1 MTALLQDLRHAVRR
15 LGKSPGFAATAVAT
29 IGLGI
34 GASTLMFSVVDGV
47 LLRPLP
53 YPEPDRLVVLESTKV
68 SAGRAGYNVSYP
80 DYVDWR
86 DQSRAF
92 EGMAAL
98 RGSGATLT
106 GVGAQPERVEAGAV
120 TASFFEVLRT
130 RPALGGPFPPS
141 ADRPGGERV
150 VVLSDALWRR
160 RYAAD
165 PGIVGRS
172 VALSGTPYT
181 VVGVLP
187 AGARLPGELEGAELL
202 TPVALDGES
211 LTYRGSRY
219 LSVIARLRPQVSL
232 AEAEAEV
239 AAIASRLA
247 RQYPDD
253 NANRGVVI
261 TSLQEAAVG
270 PLRGPLLLLLAAV
283 GFVLL
288 IACTNVANLMLPR
301 ALVRRREI
309 AVRAALGAPRRRL
322 VAQLLV
328 ESLLIALLGGV
339 LGVVLASWGLDS
351 VLRFAPRQ
359 TPHLGQVGIDGRVL
373 AFGLVASVVT
383 GLLFGI
389 APALSA
395 VKVDLVRSLHGSGRT
410 TGLGRH
416 GASRAL
422 VVTEVALSLVL
433 LAGAGLSLESFRRL
447 LAVHPGF
454 DPAGVLTFKLS
465 LPESRYPRGEQRA
478 RFIAELLDRIR
489 ALPGV
494 EGAGAITPLPLGG
507 DNIATT
513 FLVLDRPA
521 PPAGQKPSSDYRAV
535 TPGYLE
541 AMRIPLKKGRAFDER
556 DRRGAAAVAL
566 VNETLV
572 ARLFSGEEPL
582 GRKLRI
588 GVGAEE
594 GEPKVFEIVGVVGDV
609 RNKGLH
615 VPPRPEIYV
624 PLAQHGWA
632 WMSVVVR
639 APGGFEGLPA
649 ALRREVAALDP
660 EQAMYLVQPLGEL
673 LSEAIAVQRF
683 VMGLLSGFA
692 ILALFLAAIGLYGV
706 LAGSVSQRTAEIGVR
721 IAVGADAADVMRMVL
736 GQAAR
741 LAGAGVLIGLAAALA
756 LTRLM
761 RGLLYEVSAT
771 DPPTFAAVGLTLL
784 AVSLLAS
791 YLPARRAARVDPVT
805 ALRCE

>member
-1 MTALLQDLRHAVRR
+1 MSALVQDVRHAVRR
-15 LGKSPGFAATAVAT
+15 LGRSPGFAATAVAT

-53 YPEPDRLVVLESTKV
+53 YPDPERLVAIQSTRA
-68 SAGRAGYNVSYP
+68 STGRAGYNVSYP

-92 EGMAAL
+92 EAMAAL

-106 GVGAQPERVEAGAV
+106 GGGQPERVEAGAV
-120 TASFFEVLRT
+120 TPSFFDVLRL
-130 RPALGGPFPPS
+130 RPALGGLFPPS
-141 ADRPGGERV
+141 VDRPGGERV
-150 VVLSDALWRR
+150 AILSDALWRR
-160 RYAAD
+160 RFTAD
-165 PGIVGRS
+165 PGVVGTTI
-172 VALSGTPYT
+172 ALSGTPYT

-187 AGARLPGELEGAELL
+187 SGTRLPAELEGVELL

-219 LSVIARLRPQVSL
+219 LSVIARLRPRVSV

-253 NANRGVVI
+253 NAGRGVAI
-261 TSLQEAAVG
+261 ISLREATVG
-270 PLRGPLLLLLAAV
+270 FLRPPLLLLLVAV

-309 AVRAALGAPRRRL
+309 AVRTALGAPRRRL
-322 VAQLLV
+322 LGQLLV

-351 VLRFAPRQ
+351 LVAFAPRQ
-359 TPHLGQVGIDGRVL
+359 TPRLGQIAIDSRVL
-373 AFGLVASVVT
+373 AFGFLASVAT

-389 APALSA
+389 GPALSA
-395 VKVDLVRSLHGSGRT
+395 VKADLVRSLHGSGRT
-410 TGLGRH
+410 TGRGRH

-433 LAGAGLSLESFRRL
+433 LAGAGLTLESFRRL

-465 LPESRYPRGEQRA
+465 LPESRYARSEQRS
-478 RFIAELLDRIR
+478 RFIAELLDGIR
-489 ALPGV
+489 GLPGV
-494 EGAGAITPLPLGG
+494 EAAGAITPLPLGG

-513 FLVLDRPA
+513 FLVLDHPP
-521 PPAGQKPSSDYRAV
+521 PPAGQKPSADYRAV

-556 DRRGAAAVAL
+556 DGRGAPAVAL
-566 VNETLV
+566 VNETLA
-572 ARLFSGEEPL
+572 ARLFAGEEPL

-588 GVGAEE
+588 GVGADADD
-594 GEPKVFEIVGVVGDV
+594 PKVIEIVGVVGDV

-624 PLAQHGWA
+624 PQAQHGWA

-660 EQAMYLVQPLGEL
+660 EQAMYLVQPLTDL
-673 LSEAIAVQRF
+673 VSEAIAVHRF

-692 ILALFLAAIGLYGV
+692 VLALFLAGIGLYGV
-706 LAGSVSQRTAEIGVR
+706 LAGSVSQRTTEIGVR
-721 IAVGADAADVMRMVL
+721 MAVGAEAADVMRMVL
-736 GQAAR
+736 AQAAT

-771 DPPTFAAVGLTLL
+771 DPPTFAAVGAVLL
-784 AVSLLAS
+784 VVSLLAS
-791 YLPARRAARVDPVT
+791 YLPARRAARVDPMT